1 MFQKRLFLYFDNTFK
16 QISKGGVM
24 KRIASVLILLTSTVL
39 FAQDTFNNHSIV
51 NPSLSNSTM
60 WPSPT
65 SGVRGVWSGSDL
77 DKDGRMEVWAT
88 DYDAGGGIHAFEWY
102 YGDTLVHVWSSDSS
116 KTVYGS
122 GTRWIQTGDLDGD
135 GLGEVIFFA
144 GRYNNSDTLAG
155 LYVYEWDGATD
166 NGYTTKWHRNLHTA
180 FADTMQEV
188 RVEHFSVGDIDSD
201 GKDEIIWANN
211 GPSNPAY
218 GTTATDHAAYSGDRF
233 IIASVSGDI
242 GVLPQLVEEYAVSP
256 RDADK
261 DGVRENK
268 FGGGSPQGVV
278 IADTDGDGK
287 KEAWCFSWNNLS
299 AFSIEATGADAYAV
313 SDTGYKMVT
322 LRDEWTLAPA
332 VADVDKDGKDEVY
345 VPGWY
350 TGIVYAIADK
360 DGDATTFLS
369 TEYAAIDSLG
379 TAWASNGKGNVYAYG
394 AAASN
399 NAFGEPA
406 VFVAHGK
413 GFAKYDFSG
422 TNVLDEDSWTKTES
436 PVDTLQTGAATK
448 LYAGANIDRDG
459 FGEVIIGYQSVTDS
473 MYAGTDTAKA
483 NPNRTFVRV
492 LEWTGKSTTLDVRDV
507 VLITPDDYKL
517 SQNYPNPFNPTTTIE
532 YTLPIASQLSI
543 SIFNVMGQEVANVL
557 PLQDKPAGTYRV
569 NWNGLDRSGNQVA
582 SGTYFYTMR
591 FGNFTKTKQ
600 MTFMK

>member
-1 MFQKRLFLYFDNTFK
+1 MFMSFLLYLSLSVRQCIIKENK
-16 QISKGGVM
+16 M
-24 KRIASVLILLTSTVL
+24 KNIASGLIFLLSTIL
-39 FAQDTFNNHSIV
+39 FAQDIFNNHSIV
-51 NPSLSNSTM
+51 NPSLSDSTM

-77 DKDGRMEVWAT
+77 DKDGRMEVWVT
-88 DYDAGGGIHAFEWY
+88 DYNAGGGVHAFEWY

-144 GRYNNSDTLAG
+144 GRFNHTDSLAG

-166 NGYTTKWHRNLHTA
+166 NGYTTKWHRNLNSALTDSIGEA
-180 FADTMQEV
+180 
-188 RVEHFSVGDIDSD
+188 RVEHFSVADIDGD
-201 GKDEIIWANN
+201 GKQEIIWANN
-211 GPSNPAY
+211 GEY
-218 GTTATDHAAYSGDRF
+218 GAFDKTSGMSGDKF
-233 IIASVSGDI
+233 VIASVEGDI
-242 GVLPQLVEEYAVSP
+242 GVLPQLKQEFVHSP
-256 RDADK
+256 RSMG
-261 DGVRENK
+261 GV
-268 FGGGSPQGVV
+268 GGSPQGAA

-287 KEAWCFSWNNLS
+287 LEAWCFSWNNLS
-299 AFSIEATGADAYAV
+299 TFSIEATGPDAYTV
-313 SDTGYKMVT
+313 SDTGYKFAG
-322 LRDEWTLAPA
+322 RDEWTLSPA

-345 VPGWY
+345 VSAWY

-360 DGDATTFLS
+360 DGDATTFGAN
-369 TEYAAIDSLG
+369 EYGAIDSIA
-379 TAWASNGKGNVYAYG
+379 TSWYTNGKGNIYAYG
-394 AAASN
+394 TSASN
-399 NAFGEPA
+399 NAFGDPA

-422 TNVLDEDSWTKTES
+422 TNVLDEDNWTRTDIT
-436 PVDTLQTGAATK
+436 VDTLQTGSATK

-459 FGEVIIGYQSVTDS
+459 FGEVIIGYQSVADS

-492 LEWTGKSTTLDVRDV
+492 LEWTGESTELSVRDV
-507 VLITPDDYKL
+507 VLITPEDYKL

-569 NWNGLDRSGNQVA
+569 SWNGMDNNGNQVA
-582 SGTYFYTMR
+582 SGTYFYSMR

>member
-1 MFQKRLFLYFDNTFK
+1 MKNMASGLIFLF
-16 QISKGGVM
+16 
-24 KRIASVLILLTSTVL
+24 STIL

-51 NPSLSNSTM
+51 NPTLSEKEL

-77 DKDGRMEVWAT
+77 DKDGRMEVWVT
-88 DYDAGGGIHAFEWY
+88 DYNAGGGVHAFEWY

-144 GRYNNSDTLAG
+144 GRYNASDSLAG

-166 NGYTTKWHRNLHTA
+166 NGYTTKWHRNLHTV
-180 FADTMQEV
+180 FADSLNEA
-188 RVEHFSVGDIDSD
+188 RVEHFSVNDIDGD
-201 GKDEIIWANN
+201 GKQEIIWANN
-211 GPSNPAY
+211 GETNPKY
-218 GTTATDHAAYSGDRF
+218 GTTSTTHSAYSGDRF

-242 GVLPQLVEEYAVSP
+242 GVLPQLVQEFAVSP
-256 RDADK
+256 RDTDR

-268 FGGGSPQGVV
+268 FGGGSPQGAA

-287 KEAWCFSWNNLS
+287 MEAWCFSWNNLS
-299 AFSIEATGADAYAV
+299 TFSIEATGPDAYTV
-313 SDTGYKMVT
+313 SDTGYKFAA
-322 LRDEWTLAPA
+322 RDEWTLSPA

-345 VPGWY
+345 VSAWY

-360 DGDATTFLS
+360 DGDATTFGAN
-369 TEYAAIDSLG
+369 EYGAIDSIA
-379 TAWASNGKGNVYAYG
+379 TSWYTNGKGNIYAYG
-394 AAASN
+394 TSASN
-399 NAFGEPA
+399 NAFGDPA

-422 TNVLDEDSWTKTES
+422 TNVLDEDNWTRTDIT
-436 PVDTLQTGAATK
+436 VDTLQTGAATK

-459 FGEVIIGYQSVTDS
+459 FGEVIIGYQSVADS

-492 LEWTGKSTTLDVRDV
+492 LEWTGKSTELSVRDV
-507 VLITPDDYKL
+507 VLITPEDYKL

-543 SIFNVMGQEVANVL
+543 SIFNVMGQEVATVL

-569 NWNGLDRSGNQVA
+569 SWNGLDRSGNQVA